1 MNYVL
6 VKLTSAKLLYLQRR
20 KNGYDKGKVV
30 LFKVFAV
37 VKGRFT
43 DNLSE

>member
-6 VKLTSAKLLYLQRR
+6 VKLTSAKLLFLQRGR
-20 KNGYDKGKVV
+20 NGYDNGKVV

-37 VKGRFT
+37 VNGRFT

>member
-6 VKLTSAKLLYLQRR
+6 VKLTSAKLLYLQRGR
-20 KNGYDKGKVV
+20 NGYDNGKVV

-37 VKGRFT
+37 VNRRLT